1 MHTAMINLLS
11 GNLKRLNTSTRE
23 STETNGPRKQIGGG
37 NCAHKAANAGG
48 CGKVPPANGC
58 S

>member
-1 MHTAMINLLS
+1 MNLLS
-11 GNLKRLNTSTRE
+11 GNLKRLNTSTSE
-23 STETNGPRKQIGGG
+23 STETNGPRKQMGGG